1 MKAKQSIFLISVEPR
16 TNTKIE
22 EKIVDK
28 PEETP
33 ILNEI

>member
-16 TNTKIE
+16 TNTNIE
-22 EKIVDK
+22 EKITDK
-28 PEETP
+28 LEEAP